1 MTTLIKRASAEAR
14 AFNKTDAAESAPTTG
29 TTPETEA
36 PQQIDAAPQ
45 AEAAVQAA
53 APVAVEAA
61 PAAVAEVT
69 EAAQAPAAVEA
80 APAVVAAEA
89 APAVVEAP
97 KQAEVKPA
105 AKRAAKPVAK
115 PEAKPVAEVAAKA
128 EAKPV
133 AKKAAKPAVKAEAKP
148 VAKAEAKPVVKKA
161 AKPAVK
167 AEVKPVAKPAA
178 EVAAKAE
185 AKPVEKKAAKPAV
198 KAEAKPAAKVDAT
211 PVAKAEAK
219 PVSKKAAKPA
229 AKAEAKPAARVK
241 RAPVAAT
248 VVAEAAAPK
257 AAKAEKAAKPTKAAK
272 PAKPAKAIK
281 PAKST
286 KLSRR
291 AALAAEELEHAP
303 VIEKPRKPRFAP
315 VTFSEEGGVRYLH
328 FGTEWVQGAMRLSK
342 PQHIELEYA
351 QQMMA
356 WLLFLATPARIVQLG
371 LGAAALTKFAHRYLR
386 PAKVEAIELNPAVVV
401 AARTMFDLPMDDA
414 RLAVRELDAWDFV
427 QDRSNHGTVGALQI
441 DIYDA
446 TARGPVLDSVAFYRA
461 ARACLAEAGVAT
473 INLFGDHPS
482 YVRNMKR
489 LKEAF
494 DGRVIALPEVHD
506 GNRVALAF
514 SGPALDVSWTALEKR
529 ARMLESKL
537 GLPAHQWVKAL
548 RAACKE
554 IGKEGASF
562 AI

>member
-36 PQQIDAAPQ
+36 PQQIEAAPQ

-53 APVAVEAA
+53 APAAVEAA

-97 KQAEVKPA
+97 KQAAVKPA

-115 PEAKPVAEVAAKA
+115 PEAKPVAEVAA
-128 EAKPV
+128 
-133 AKKAAKPAVKAEAKP
+133 KAEAKP

-198 KAEAKPAAKVDAT
+198 KPEAKPAAKVDAT